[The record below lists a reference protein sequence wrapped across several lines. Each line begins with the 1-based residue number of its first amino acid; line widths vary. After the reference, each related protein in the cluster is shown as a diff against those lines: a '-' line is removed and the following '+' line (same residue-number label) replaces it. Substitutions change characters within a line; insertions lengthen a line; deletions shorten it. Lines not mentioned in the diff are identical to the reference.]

1 MNFEIDKAFN
11 GGFEFAK
18 KNYLLVW
25 VNGFLAILSTVL
37 ASITIVGILIVPAIW
52 AGYIE
57 SCLRIR
63 RGKEVKMGVFFKAGF
78 SQWGSFFILTVLCFL
93 GFALGFLLLII
104 PGIYLMIAWYFVFY
118 LKIDNPELTI
128 SEVFSKS
135 MELVSNIGW
144 FKLFLFALII
154 ALPVNIID
162 IFTFNLASVILFPF
176 IVMIQV
182 EAYIL
187 ASGKEELV
195 DKELIEEI
203 RINEDLI
210 NEINDIDN

>member
-1 MNFEIDKAFN
+1 MNFEIDKAFK

-37 ASITIVGILIVPAIW
+37 AFITIVGILIIPAIW

-93 GFALGFLLLII
+93 GIAFGYLLLII

-128 SEVFSKS
+128 SEVFSRS
-135 MELVSNIGW
+135 MDLVSNVGW

-162 IFTFNLASVILFPF
+162 IYTFNLASAILFPF
-176 IVMIQV
+176 IVMIQI

-187 ASGKEELV
+187 ASAKEEIELQ
-195 DKELIEEI
+195 ELIEEDKDKD
-203 RINEDLI
+203 DLFK
-210 NEINDIDN
+210 DL